1 MAVLLIDNAF
11 NLKINLGLIGQL
23 TGISDCHCFTA
34 YPEAERF
41 LMENSLRIK
50 VVFVNPNLNDD
61 HFASFLGKLKSLL
74 KKRDIKVRV
83 LYKQFRSMD
92 NSQLVDDNLKFTGMP
107 ITRNEIDLL
116 KMLNIYKSDAE
127 NKQEEESEDQ
137 DQVLITKAG

>member
-23 TGISDCHCFTA
+23 TGITDCHCFTA

-61 HFASFLGKLKSLL
+61 HFPSFLDKLKSLL
-74 KKRDIKVRV
+74 KKRDITVRV
-83 LYKQFRSMD
+83 LYKQFRVMENLKAS
-92 NSQLVDDNLKFTGMP
+92 DDKLKFTGMP

-116 KMLNIYKSDAE
+116 KMLNIHKSTVE
-127 NKQEEESEDQ
+127 MEEEESENQ
-137 DQVLITKAG
+137 EEILINKAG